1 MRLKTP
7 YTVDAIPFPEHP
19 TPQAERE
26 TWANLNGEWSLKKL
40 SADGKELFS
49 GQILVPFSPET
60 LNSGIEE
67 GFVLGEEESLVYERS
82 FSLTSEQL
90 SGKIL
95 LHFGAVDQIAT
106 IFEKVSNSTFRLF
119 IYE

>member
-40 SADGKELFS
+40 VVQNEIDKLLFERNS
-49 GQILVPFSPET
+49 YQGIRFS
-60 LNSGIEE
+60 
-67 GFVLGEEESLVYERS
+67 
-82 FSLTSEQL
+82 
-90 SGKIL
+90 K
-95 LHFGAVDQIAT
+95 
-106 IFEKVSNSTFRLF
+106 
-119 IYE
+119 